1 MSSSEALRK
10 LVQDCVDDFGP
21 DQPGVL
27 TGAVLVSEW
36 VGEDGENWLAWI
48 TTDARGEALPS
59 WRVRGLTLDVLETL
73 QTREIVRNLREA
85 EDDE

>member
-10 LVQDCVDDFGP
+10 LVQDGVEDLGP

-27 TGAVLVSEW
+27 TGAVLVAEW
-36 VGEDGENWLAWI
+36 VGEDGDPWLSWV
-48 TTDARGEALPS
+48 TTDARGDTLPS

-73 QTREIVRNLREA
+73 QTREIVKNLQ
-85 EDDE
+85 DDDDK